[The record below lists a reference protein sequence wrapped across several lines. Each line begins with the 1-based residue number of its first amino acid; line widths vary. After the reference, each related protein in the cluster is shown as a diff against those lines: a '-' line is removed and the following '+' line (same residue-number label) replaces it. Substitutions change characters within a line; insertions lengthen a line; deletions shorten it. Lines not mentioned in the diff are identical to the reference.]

1 LLVSDRAD
9 LAYAGAA
16 LTVVAGGLEAR
27 IGSAAAVASTET
39 GASSERARLE
49 KELAQ
54 AETAL
59 AAARGRLA
67 DTAFLE
73 RAPAQVVEGAR
84 TREAELAERV
94 ARLTASLR

>member
-1 LLVSDRAD
+1 VSHRH
-9 LAYAGAA
+9 AGWGPG
-16 LTVVAGGLEAR
+16 V
-27 IGSAAAVASTET
+27 
-39 GASSERARLE
+39 
-49 KELAQ
+49 
-54 AETAL
+54 
-59 AAARGRLA
+59 GRLG